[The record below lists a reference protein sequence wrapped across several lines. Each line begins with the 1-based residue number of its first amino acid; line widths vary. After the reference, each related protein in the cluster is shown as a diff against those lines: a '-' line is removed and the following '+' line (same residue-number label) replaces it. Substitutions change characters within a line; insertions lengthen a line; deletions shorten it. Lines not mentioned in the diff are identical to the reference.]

1 MKTLFVV
8 VVVVVV
14 SILRLW
20 YYIITKRC
28 DVESLLGMNVGSDT
42 VGMNN
47 ISCLLKENFDDVI
60 Q

>member
-14 SILRLW
+14 LFFVYGIF
-20 YYIITKRC
+20 ITKRC

-47 ISCLLKENFDDVI
+47 ISC
-60 Q
+60 

>member
-8 VVVVVV
+8 VVVVVE

-42 VGMNN
+42 VGMNS
-47 ISCLLKENFDDVI
+47 ISC
-60 Q
+60 